1 MTTPSRDSVIA
12 ANIEVHTV
20 LAHQYNEDEPHFRP
34 ENLDKV
40 RGRLEHLSDSVGG
53 GRLLDI
59 GCGTGFVLALA
70 VDYFDELQG
79 VDATQAMLDRVDT
92 SSGKVHVQQGLAEEV
107 PFEDASFDAVTAYS
121 FLHHLLDHKPAF
133 GEAFRVLRP
142 GGRFYIDLEPNR
154 RFWSAIRRAS
164 ELSAT
169 GLELDPLVQREVAE
183 LLSIEDEMQD
193 AHGIDPEIFRNA
205 EFIKSGL
212 DGFDPALFAADL
224 EAAGF
229 VDVDVQLD
237 WFLGQ
242 AAVMHGESFEVAR
255 LMEDHLRRLLPT
267 TDHMFKYL
275 RATATKP

>member
-20 LAHQYNEDEPHFRP
+20 LAHQNNEDEPHIPP
-34 ENLDKV
+34 ENLAKV
-40 RGRLEHLSDSVGG
+40 KGRLQELATSVGG

-70 VDYFDELQG
+70 VDFFDELQG

-133 GEAFRVLRP
+133 AEAYRVLRP

-154 RFWSAIRRAS
+154 RFWAAIRRAS
-164 ELSAT
+164 DMSQT
-169 GLELDPLVQREVAE
+169 GVELDPLVQREVGE
-183 LLSIEDEMQD
+183 LLSIEDEMQE

-205 EFIKSGL
+205 EFTKSIL
-212 DGFDPALFAADL
+212 DGFDPSEFQSDL

-229 VDVDVQLD
+229 VDVEVQLD

-242 AAVMHGESFEVAR
+242 AAIMHGTSFEAAQG
-255 LMEDHLRRLLPT
+255 MDDHLRRLLPT
-267 TDHMFKYL
+267 TDHLFKYL
-275 RATATKP
+275 RATATKR